1 MGVLEVERLGEDL
14 TGFAEDVFASLTRA
28 GWQERAGW
36 YVRGLMLDGRRKS
49 IQPMAAR
56 LDGAVHEQALNHF
69 VTNSP
74 WAVEPVRARIAELV
88 DEAVAPQAW
97 AIDDTGLL
105 KCGSAS
111 PCVARQYTG
120 TAGKVTNCQIAVS
133 VSMVTD
139 TASCPVDWRLF
150 VPESWDPASPKAAA
164 DVHQRRRKA
173 GISDDIGHREKWRLA
188 LDMLD
193 ELIEWG
199 RRPPLIVAD
208 SGYGDNAEFRR
219 ELHERGLTYVVQVS
233 EDLNAYPL
241 EVQRTTLARSWT
253 GRPPVPR
260 YRDPVSTL
268 AALVTAAG
276 AGAARRVTWRQGSRR
291 RGGRPQMM
299 SSRFVFLRVRP
310 AGRALQRAYRGQ
322 DLPEA
327 WLIAEWPTGATKP
340 VKYWLS
346 NLPAR
351 TPKRTLVRSAKL
363 RWRIEHDYREVKTG
377 LGLDHY
383 EGRTWQGWH
392 HHVTLVCAAHA
403 FCNPATPRPKNPC
416 AGMTLYA
423 RTPTPAEA
431 ARLPDRN
438 LPDLQNPLPATE
450 TQTPPKIMTKYY

>member
-1 MGVLEVERLGEDL
+1 MQIVEVERLGDDL
-14 TGFAEDVFASLTRA
+14 TEYTADVFASLTRA

-36 YVRGLMLDGRRKS
+36 YLHGLMLDGRRKS

-74 WAVEPVRARIAELV
+74 WPVEPVRSRIAELV
-88 DEAVAPQAW
+88 DEAVAAHAW

-105 KCGSAS
+105 KCGTAS

-150 VPESWDPASPKAAA
+150 VPESWDPGSPKASL
-164 DVHQRRRKA
+164 DVHERRHKV
-173 GISDDIGHREKWRLA
+173 GIGEDIGHREKWRLA
-188 LDMLD
+188 LDMID
-193 ELIEWG
+193 ELMSWR

-208 SGYGDNAEFRR
+208 CGYGDNAEFRH
-219 ELHERGLTYVVQVS
+219 ELAVRALAYVVQVS
-233 EDLNAYPL
+233 GDLNAYPI
-241 EVQRTTLARSWT
+241 EARRTTVTHGRV
-253 GRPPVPR
+253 GRPSVPR
-260 YRDPVSTL
+260 YRDPESTL
-268 AALVTAAG
+268 AKLVMAAG
-276 AGAARRVTWRQGSRR
+276 SGAARRITWRQGSRR

-299 SSRFVFLRVRP
+299 SSRFAVLRVRP
-310 AGRALQRAYRGQ
+310 AGRVLRGLYRGQ

-327 WLIAEWPTGATKP
+327 WLIAEWPRGAAEP

-346 NLPAR
+346 NLSDR
-351 TPKRTLVRSAKL
+351 IPKRTLVRWAKL

-392 HHVTLVCAAHA
+392 HHVTLVSAAHA
-403 FCNPATPRPKNPC
+403 FLTLQRLDPKTTAP
-416 AGMTLYA
+416 
-423 RTPTPAEA
+423 E
-431 ARLPDRN
+431 
-438 LPDLQNPLPATE
+438 
-450 TQTPPKIMTKYY
+450 